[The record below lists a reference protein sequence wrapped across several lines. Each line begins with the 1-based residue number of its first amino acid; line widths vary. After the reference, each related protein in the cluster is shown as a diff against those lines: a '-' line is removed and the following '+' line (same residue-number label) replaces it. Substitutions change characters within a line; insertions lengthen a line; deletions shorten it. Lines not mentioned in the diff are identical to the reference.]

1 MAQHFEQRRIERA
14 VRECHGDLHLGNMLL
29 GEGRIRV
36 FDCLEFSEALRWID
50 VISDMAFLAM
60 DLRQR
65 GRADLAGVVL
75 DRWLQKTGDYAGLR
89 AWRWYRV
96 YRALVRVKVAA
107 LRLSQSREDSVA
119 EANHRELWR
128 YLEEARSVAAA
139 PAGQLVLCHGVSGSG
154 KTQLA
159 QRLCRQL
166 GWIRLCSDIERRRLF
181 GRWGALLA
189 SQPLS
194 GDPYRPEVSE
204 RLYGDV
210 LLSAAE
216 QALLAGENM
225 IVDATFL
232 RRSQRHRFQ
241 QLARR
246 CGVRCRILDCR
257 VSEAVAASRIERRQR
272 QGTDP
277 SEANLTV
284 LRAQWDQRE
293 PLEAEELEVSLVVDL
308 DGGLEQQ
315 TWTWLLTQLG
325 GFGAAATRLI
335 DPDLT

>member
-1 MAQHFEQRRIERA
+1 MTFPEAFVSQPQLQCWPNQA
-14 VRECHGDLHLGNMLL
+14 PADPDL
-29 GEGRIRV
+29 GE
-36 FDCLEFSEALRWID
+36 EALD
-50 VISDMAFLAM
+50 
-60 DLRQR
+60 
-65 GRADLAGVVL
+65 ADGGEELDGEEAGQGADEANDPEPVSGAGG
-75 DRWLQKTGDYAGLR
+75 TGAGGGADPLR
-89 AWRWYRV
+89 A
-96 YRALVRVKVAA
+96 
-107 LRLSQSREDSVA
+107 
-119 EANHRELWR
+119 
-128 YLEEARSVAAA
+128 
-139 PAGQLVLCHGVSGSG
+139 
-154 KTQLA
+154 
-159 QRLCRQL
+159 
-166 GWIRLCSDIERRRLF
+166 ERRRLF